1 MKVGYFVIIFFGLLG
16 GLLIGMLGIFMNFN
30 YFFEILLLKIIG
42 IFEKGYMVDLV
53 KNNLIS
59 HRFKNRRTIITLAL
73 GLSFINF
80 IYAMFLIN
88 VQMAVDRNYQR
99 KGGDIIL
106 VNSNNGNLF
115 PNIKP

>member
-1 MKVGYFVIIFFGLLG
+1 MKVGYFVILFFGLLG
-16 GLLIGMLGIFMNFN
+16 GLLIGMLGIFMNIN

-53 KNNLIS
+53 KSNLIS

-99 KGGDIIL
+99 KGGDIIM
-106 VNSNNGNLF
+106 VNKDACNFL
-115 PNIKP
+115 P